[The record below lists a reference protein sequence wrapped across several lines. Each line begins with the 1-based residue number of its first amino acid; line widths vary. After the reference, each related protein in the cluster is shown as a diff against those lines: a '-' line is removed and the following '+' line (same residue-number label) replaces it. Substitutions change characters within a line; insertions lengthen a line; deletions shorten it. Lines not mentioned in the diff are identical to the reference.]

1 MYEELTAA
9 IRDKTAILFV
19 GAGVSATL
27 GVPTWRGLI
36 DHMAADLGYDPALF
50 ASPSG
55 NFMTL
60 AEYHNIERG
69 GVGALRSWMDTNW
82 VATDQELQSSKIHNL
97 IVRLGLP
104 LIYTTNYDRFL
115 ERALRLAGKDV
126 AKIVNVRDLRAARDG
141 QVHVVKFHGDFD
153 SDESIVLTEGDYFRR
168 LAFDSPL
175 DIKLRSDV
183 LGRSILFV
191 GYSLSDINIR
201 LLLFKLT
208 QTWDSSGQRSHRPQ
222 SYVFS
227 PRPDPIQEAVLGKW
241 GVQLISE
248 DTDDPDLALTT
259 FLSRLADNAMT

>member
-1 MYEELTAA
+1 MHDELTAA

-27 GVPTWRGLI
+27 GVPTWSGLI
-36 DHMAADLGYDPALF
+36 DHMATDLGYDPALF

-55 NFMTL
+55 SFMTL

-69 GVGALRSWMDTNW
+69 GVGQLRSWMDTNW
-82 VATDQELQSSKIHNL
+82 VATDHQLKASEIHNL
-97 IVRLGLP
+97 IVRLDLP

-115 ERALRLAGKDV
+115 ERALSLAGKDV
-126 AKIVNVRDLRAARDG
+126 AKIASVRDLRAARDG

-153 SDESIVLTEGDYFRR
+153 NDDSIVLAESDYFRR
-168 LAFDSPL
+168 LAFDTPL
-175 DIKLRSDV
+175 DIKFRSDV
-183 LGRSILFV
+183 LGRSVLFI

-208 QTWDSSGQRSHRPQ
+208 QAWDSSGHRSHRPR

-248 DTDDPDLALTT
+248 DTDNPELALPT
-259 FLSRLADNAMT
+259 FLSRLADSAVI